1 MVAHMCDPTTGK
13 AEAGGIV
20 LSSGATE
27 KDTVSRQITLAHKAD
42 PYLSL
47 SVLAKFMST

>member
-13 AEAGGIV
+13 AEARGIV

-27 KDTVSRQITLAHKAD
+27 KDTVSRQITLAHKVD
-42 PYLSL
+42 TYLSL
-47 SVLAKFMST
+47 SVLVNSMST